1 MASAR
6 PSKFAEEVHPGT
18 AALASYRARKLK
30 DTEAIVAHAVGTA
43 KRDLSARDISALAT
57 VTHTSKDRIRELV
70 KKAKETFAESALDY
84 VNIHKLATEAALVS
98 GDLKVAVDAS
108 QWAIER
114 ASHDG
119 VKVIE
124 KEAGTGSGTKIM
136 IGIRLGGQR
145 ETVNGA
151 PIGVFEGETV

>member
-6 PSKFAEEVHPGT
+6 PSNFVEEVHPGA
-18 AALASYRARKLK
+18 AALASYRARKLQA
-30 DTEAIVAHAVGTA
+30 TEAIVAHSVGTA
-43 KRDLSARDISALAT
+43 KRELTPHDIAALAT

-84 VNIHKLATEAALVS
+84 VNIHKSATEAALAS
-98 GDLKVAVDAS
+98 GDLKVAVEAS

-119 VKVIE
+119 VKIVE
-124 KEAGTGSGTKIM
+124 KDAASGTGTKIM

-145 ETVNGA
+145 ETINGA
-151 PIGVFEGETV
+151 PIGVFEGETL